1 MELKLG
7 NRRLKLI
14 DGKVHTVK
22 FSSLG
27 IEIKS
32 GRFSPIKFTKN
43 TDGYKRCNIIID
55 GRPTMLC
62 EHRLVWKLTHPDWDI
77 WDTSQDNMIDHY
89 NRKRDDNR
97 IENLHVVNQQQNQW
111 NRDDKGYCWDKRD
124 KKWRA
129 RIILN
134 NKSID
139 LGKFEH
145 ETDARNAYLVGKAKY
160 HVIAA
165 PPALGHA
172 ALTD

>member
-1 MELKLG
+1 MEVKLG
-7 NRRLKLI
+7 NRRLKMI
-14 DGKVHTVK
+14 NGKVHTVK
-22 FSSLG
+22 FNRFG
-27 IEIKS
+27 VEVKS
-32 GRFSPIKFTKN
+32 GKFTPIKFSKHIK
-43 TDGYKRCNIIID
+43 GYTQCNILID
-55 GRPTMLC
+55 GRYTKLL
-62 EHRLVWKLTHPDWDI
+62 EHRLVWKLAHPDWDI
-77 WDTSQDNMIDHY
+77 WDTSPDNMIDHI
-89 NRKRDDNR
+89 NRKRDDNS
-97 IENLHVVNQQQNQW
+97 IDNLHIVTNQQNAF

-165 PPALGHA
+165 PPEPGHVSP
-172 ALTD
+172 TD